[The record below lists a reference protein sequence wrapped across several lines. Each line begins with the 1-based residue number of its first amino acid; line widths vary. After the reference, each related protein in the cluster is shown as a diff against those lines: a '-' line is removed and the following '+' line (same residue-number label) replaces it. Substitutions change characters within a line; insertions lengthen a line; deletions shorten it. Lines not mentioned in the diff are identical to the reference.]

1 MIPRDAVRAACLGA
15 ALAAAGASMP
25 TSGASAQGAGAE
37 QHRRP
42 SAAQA
47 AQQER
52 MKSCNADAGAKHLGG
67 DARKTFMGNCLAG
80 RTQPAAAGDRSS
92 PAQAAQ
98 AAQRERMTSCNAEA
112 GTRGLAGGARRT
124 FMSGC
129 LSGRGAVAPAAAPAP
144 ARPGAAP
151 N

>member
-1 MIPRDAVRAACLGA
+1 MVSENAFRAACLGA
-15 ALAAAGASMP
+15 ALAAAGALVP
-25 TSGASAQGAGAE
+25 VSGASAQGTAPAQE
-37 QHRRP
+37 PHRQP

-98 AAQRERMTSCNAEA
+98 RERMTSCNAEA

-129 LSGRGAVAPAAAPAP
+129 LSGRGAAAPAAAPAP